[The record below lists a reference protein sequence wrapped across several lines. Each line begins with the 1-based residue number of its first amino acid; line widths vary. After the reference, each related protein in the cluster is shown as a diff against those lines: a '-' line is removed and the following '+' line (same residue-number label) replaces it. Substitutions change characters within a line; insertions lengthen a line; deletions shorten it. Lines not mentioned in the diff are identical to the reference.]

1 MVKTIISLLRSFYVN
16 LKIGST
22 IIRVKNRFPGVIIE
36 RNVVIKGDPD
46 NLKLGKNVVIQSGS
60 VLHVGGM
67 DWCHNTGAVEI
78 GDNGIISPN
87 CVIYGC
93 GEGGVHIGKNFDCAP
108 GVGIFSSC
116 TDYKHGPN
124 CHIFL
129 PVHIGDNV
137 TIFAN
142 AVISPGV
149 NIGENAVV
157 AACSVVTRD
166 VPPNTFVGG
175 SPARVIRENIRP
187 Q

>member
-1 MVKTIISLLRSFYVN
+1 MMKNISSLLKSFCVN
-16 LKIGST
+16 FRLGYATARIK
-22 IIRVKNRFPGVIIE
+22 KRFPGATIE
-36 RNVVIKGDPD
+36 KNVVIKGAPS
-46 NLKLGKNVVIQSGS
+46 NLKLGKNVVVQSGC
-60 VLHVGGM
+60 VLHLGGM
-67 DWCHNTGAVEI
+67 DWCHNTGIVEI
-78 GDNGIISPN
+78 GDNSVISPN

-108 GVGIFSSC
+108 GVGIFSSR
-116 TDYKHGPN
+116 TDYKQRPN
-124 CHIFL
+124 RYIFL
-129 PVHIGDNV
+129 PVYIGDNV

-149 NIGENAVV
+149 RIGDNSVV
-157 AACSVVTRD
+157 AACSVVTKD